1 MQRQRQAIRSSEGS
15 LPVYRQVYQ
24 RIRSEIL
31 SGRLATG
38 ARLPS
43 SRTLASELGVARGTV
58 VTAFQMLAGEGYTV
72 SAGAR
77 GTVVNVAL
85 PRAGK
90 SKPSAEPA
98 ETSSKLGRSISTPPT
113 PLLFRVGLPALDAFP
128 RKQWTRIAA
137 RVARQLD
144 GEQMANPNLHD
155 VMGYEPLRRAIA
167 SYLRIARDI
176 TCSAD

>member
-1 MQRQRQAIRSSEGS
+1 MQRKRHAVRSAAGD
-15 LPVYRQVYQ
+15 LPVYSQVDR

-31 SGRLATG
+31 SGRLAAG

-90 SKPSAEPA
+90 SKRSAEPT
-98 ETSSKLGRSISTPPT
+98 ETGGKLRRSISTPPT
-113 PLLFRVGLPALDAFP
+113 PAL
-128 RKQWTRIAA
+128 
-137 RVARQLD
+137 
-144 GEQMANPNLHD
+144 
-155 VMGYEPLRRAIA
+155 
-167 SYLRIARDI
+167 
-176 TCSAD
+176 